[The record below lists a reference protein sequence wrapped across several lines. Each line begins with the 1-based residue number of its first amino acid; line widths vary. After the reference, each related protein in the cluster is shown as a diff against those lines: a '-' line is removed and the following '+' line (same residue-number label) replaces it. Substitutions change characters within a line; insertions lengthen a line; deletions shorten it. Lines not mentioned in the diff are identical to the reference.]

1 MKLIITIKIPHRIDN
16 CEDTILSFSSL
27 YWYSGV
33 IHMLSCGLS
42 GATYLVIS
50 EPFTP
55 SRALELIDKYKV
67 TKTMLPPR
75 NIALVLDCPE
85 IKTKSMH
92 SLKTINCSGSK
103 LPIELRNRIKN
114 YLAPTCQIFY
124 GYAATEVG
132 LVAFTMSDKYPDS
145 SGILFPNMEVQ
156 IVDENGNK
164 LGPNE
169 DGEICVNN
177 GCLWPGYHGDES
189 ATEEVYDAK
198 EGWYHSGDKGHFD
211 ENGYLYIVDRLKEI
225 MKCKGYHVSPTEIEG
240 VILELQDVVD
250 VCVCGIPDLINM
262 NLPAAMV
269 ITTKGSSLKKD
280 EIIKHVE
287 GKLPH
292 YKHLSGGVYFV
303 DELPRTPSGKIMR
316 RVARFDAEKF
326 YNASKK

>member
-1 MKLIITIKIPHRIDN
+1 
-16 CEDTILSFSSL
+16 
-27 YWYSGV
+27 
-33 IHMLSCGLS
+33 
-42 GATYLVIS
+42 
-50 EPFTP
+50 
-55 SRALELIDKYKV
+55 
-67 TKTMLPPR
+67 
-75 NIALVLDCPE
+75 
-85 IKTKSMH
+85 
-92 SLKTINCSGSK
+92 
-103 LPIELRNRIKN
+103 
-114 YLAPTCQIFY
+114 
-124 GYAATEVG
+124 
-132 LVAFTMSDKYPDS
+132 MSDKYPDS

-156 IVDENGNK
+156 IVDENDNK